1 MHAAQAKA
9 KGQVYP
15 LLLQEL
21 LVTRCWEVQ
30 EHPEWL
36 VFEVEEGLQIRP
48 VQYEVARKLIKDPGC
63 VVQLN
68 MGEGKTRVIL
78 PMLILHWAGKG
89 ELGEQ
94 RLLRITAL
102 TSLINELFDFLHRH
116 LCASVLQRKIFT
128 LPFHRDVQLTEE
140 DVKVMISSMEF
151 CSRSGGVLL
160 VAPEHRLSLQLKWH
174 ELRLQGKHAL
184 CELLDQFFALP
195 SRDCLDESDEVLRH
209 KYQLI
214 YAVGSPIPL
223 PEGHERWTVA
233 TTLLRVLH
241 NSQRLRD
248 LLTPENSVT
257 EPGDCE
263 AFHLIRLV
271 PGKELQEI
279 MSQVRL
285 GIVEELMED
294 PPYDFA
300 WLKNFRD
307 DVAVVMFLTGPE
319 TDETVLPEGIPQ
331 DRLAVMLALRGFL
344 ACSVLEH
351 CLTKRHS
358 VEYGIRRSHGKRLA
372 VPYRASNTPSE
383 RSEFGHPDCAILLT
397 LLSYFYDGLSHFELR
412 QAFEV
417 LLACDE
423 SIQEDH
429 YDTWF
434 RLSSERIPPE
444 ERPTLERVSM
454 VDLSNENQ
462 LELLYTYFH
471 KNYETIA
478 FWVCQCLFP
487 SETAQYPQKLLKNA
501 WHLAE
506 NPDGLVGG
514 FSGTDDNHRA
524 LPLQVT
530 QEMLGCSD
538 ERFQHVLRVEWFN
551 VVFVSF

>member
-1 MHAAQAKA
+1 M
-9 KGQVYP
+9 
-15 LLLQEL
+15 
-21 LVTRCWEVQ
+21 
-30 EHPEWL
+30 
-36 VFEVEEGLQIRP
+36 
-48 VQYEVARKLIKDPGC
+48 
-63 VVQLN
+63 
-68 MGEGKTRVIL
+68 
-78 PMLILHWAGKG
+78 
-89 ELGEQ
+89 
-94 RLLRITAL
+94 
-102 TSLINELFDFLHRH
+102 
-116 LCASVLQRKIFT
+116 
-128 LPFHRDVQLTEE
+128 
-140 DVKVMISSMEF
+140 
-151 CSRSGGVLL
+151 
-160 VAPEHRLSLQLKWH
+160 SLQLKWH
-174 ELRLQGKHAL
+174 ELRLQGEHAL

-383 RSEFGHPDCAILLT
+383 RSEFGHPDCAILRT

-462 LELLYTYFH
+462 LELLLH
-471 KNYETIA
+471 
-478 FWVCQCLFP
+478 LFP
-487 SETAQYPQKLLKNA
+487 
-501 WHLAE
+501 
-506 NPDGLVGG
+506 
-514 FSGTDDNHRA
+514 
-524 LPLQVT
+524 
-530 QEMLGCSD
+530 QEL
-538 ERFQHVLRVEWFN
+538 
-551 VVFVSF
+551 